1 MNRENEVH
9 RILRHLLVCIV
20 VALAVQLPAP
30 AQESTQR
37 QAQDPAPV
45 HPELRPVFE
54 EFGGEAGLVA
64 LMDDFM
70 VLLLADERTRP
81 YFAYIDQDKTKKH
94 LVEQFCA
101 ILGGGC
107 TYTGRDMIEAHRE
120 FEIHHTE
127 FNALV
132 ESLQIAM
139 QRRGIPFRAQN
150 KLLAKLA
157 PMHRE
162 IINKE

>member
-1 MNRENEVH
+1 MNRESFVH
-9 RILRHLLVCIV
+9 RMPVCLLV
-20 VALAVQLPAP
+20 LAGLAFAAPLMAQAPDHVPPNPAT
-30 AQESTQR
+30 A
-37 QAQDPAPV
+37 
-45 HPELRPVFE
+45 HPELRPVLD

-64 LMDDFM
+64 LMDELM

-81 YFAYIDQDKTKKH
+81 FFAYVDQDNVKKH
-94 LVEQFCA
+94 LVEQFCV
-101 ILGGGC
+101 ILGGDC
-107 TYTGRDMIEAHRE
+107 TYSGRDMIEAHRE
-120 FEIHHTE
+120 FEIHQAE

-139 QRRGIPFRAQN
+139 ARRGIPFRAQN

-162 IINKE
+162 IINK